1 MLLRM
6 HVETWGTGPR
16 VVLVHGSVNNGS
28 ATWAPLRPLAER
40 FTLVVLNRPGFPPN
54 RPAEPG
60 WRLDFE
66 EQAGLVAEL
75 VEPGDHLVGHSY
87 GGVISLFVAARCAD
101 RLRSLALL
109 EPPATRVALEHPAVA
124 EFAEGGA
131 AFWAS
136 GPRDPRA
143 FLAAFLARVGSSR
156 GELPDP
162 LPPDLEQGARTLMVE
177 RGPWEAD
184 PPLEAVRAA
193 PWPKLVVSGGHS
205 DAFEAICDVLTE
217 RLDAERATCP
227 GAGHGLPRA
236 PGLGEVLERFL
247 RRSSV

>member
-1 MLLRM
+1 M

-16 VVLVHGSVNNGS
+16 VVLVHGSVTNGS

-40 FTLVVLNRPGFPPN
+40 FTLVVPDRPGFPPN
-54 RPAEPG
+54 PAPAPG

-87 GGVISLFVAARCAD
+87 GGVISLYVAARCAD
-101 RLRSLALL
+101 RLRSLTLL

-124 EFAEGGA
+124 EFAERGA
-131 AFWAS
+131 SLWES
-136 GPRDPRA
+136 GPREPRA
-143 FLAAFLARVGSSR
+143 FLEAFLARVGSTR
-156 GELPDP
+156 AELPDP
-162 LPPDLEQGARTLMVE
+162 LPPDLAQGARTLMVE

-184 PPLEAVRAA
+184 PPVDAVRAA
-193 PWPKLVVSGGHS
+193 PFPKLVVSGGHS
-205 DAFEAICDVLTE
+205 QAFDAICDVLAE

-227 GAGHGLPRA
+227 GAGHSLPRA
-236 PGLGEVLERFL
+236 PETPAVLERFL
-247 RRSSV
+247 LRAGG